1 VKIVRY
7 GIYWVS
13 LDPSIG
19 REQQKTRPCV
29 VVSPAAM
36 HQTTMAVVCPL
47 TSKLH
52 PSWAHRL
59 QLVCRR
65 KKAEIMADQIRAV
78 SLARFGGFIQQL
90 SASEVLQLQ
99 SILTRL
105 YGM

>member
-1 VKIVRY
+1 
-7 GIYWVS
+7 
-13 LDPSIG
+13 
-19 REQQKTRPCV
+19 
-29 VVSPAAM
+29 M

-78 SLARFGGFIQQL
+78 SLARFGGFIQPL
-90 SASEVLQLQ
+90 SASEGLQLQ
-99 SILTRL
+99 SVLTSP
-105 YGM
+105 YGMQRKGKGPLVTVGVFAKSGGITLWGGAR